1 MPSPVEARS
10 GSEVHN
16 EQTCRLPWLRA
27 SVTSKWLRKGSW
39 FAWLTVSLDTSHQKA
54 NLSRR
59 KEHRS
64 WARQAGLSCGKER
77 HGGSQAPLPRLLSSR
92 VLPTNMGRK
101 IHIYFQYSQPAY
113 LGTTG
118 FPVHLANTRYHGIRQ
133 SRHPSHS
140 SRVQHWSNGKRSCHD
155 IGDEHSVLYWLHRF
169 VDHPYAMRM
178 YSGRSLIM
186 SW

>member
-77 HGGSQAPLPRLLSSR
+77 HAGSQAPLPRLLSFRASHKHGMKDPHLFSIHTRNRVIGKVRESR
-92 VLPTNMGRK
+92 WTSLSSKTVAPALLPR
-101 IHIYFQYSQPAY
+101 FS
-113 LGTTG
+113 L
-118 FPVHLANTRYHGIRQ
+118 
-133 SRHPSHS
+133 
-140 SRVQHWSNGKRSCHD
+140 VQLWSFGKRSCHA
-155 IGDEHSVLYWLHRF
+155 IGDEHKF
-169 VDHPYAMRM
+169 CMAT
-178 YSGRSLIM
+178 SGRQ
-186 SW
+186 